1 MVRLGLSDS
10 MRSTV
15 SVEDTEPPNRATDRH
30 SPSQLP
36 VESLPAE
43 SEPSSEQQ
51 TQIKDVLFNPLRLL
65 RGGLL
70 AFIFLCVGIKV
81 LSLPVSTWT
90 RRNSQTGPQFE
101 RLERSIELLGKHTS
115 ALETTADKFLHSV
128 QEAHAAASSRTE
140 MLQNAVKKGFEEQV
154 EMQIQEN
161 EQVMKEVLQYYREQ
175 EKKVLE
181 TRERLMKMNIIL
193 PAEIAVR
200 AMPETL
206 KQVRQKLL
214 EQEEELETPRDGLL
228 EGLSVPEKAL
238 LNDNDG
244 QELSNGRRRVEKL
257 TSYGSFFFYIF
268 VAGSSTVYLWNAVAN
283 AGKTKLVD
291 EKWEWSPVPTILI
304 RLKELLSSF
313 VVVEDLRAVNSKNN
327 SPEHMEHIEL

>member
-30 SPSQLP
+30 PPSQLP
-36 VESLPAE
+36 VEALEAE

-81 LSLPVSTWT
+81 LSLP
-90 RRNSQTGPQFE
+90 
-101 RLERSIELLGKHTS
+101 
-115 ALETTADKFLHSV
+115 
-128 QEAHAAASSRTE
+128 
-140 MLQNAVKKGFEEQV
+140 GFEEQV

-214 EQEEELETPRDGLL
+214 EQEEELETPRDGLV
-228 EGLSVPEKAL
+228 EGLSVPEKEL
-238 LNDNDG
+238 LDDNDE

-257 TSYGSFFFYIF
+257 TSKRGED
-268 VAGSSTVYLWNAVAN
+268 
-283 AGKTKLVD
+283 KTG
-291 EKWEWSPVPTILI
+291 
-304 RLKELLSSF
+304 
-313 VVVEDLRAVNSKNN
+313 
-327 SPEHMEHIEL
+327 